1 MAYTSKISDFINKV
15 GQGVKP
21 NMFLVDIVF
30 PTGSIGAGGDG
41 TSTVQSAEKELI
53 NLMCKSAAL
62 PASNL
67 GVIEVPFRGR
77 TVKIAGDRTFDTWS
91 PTFIN
96 DKDFKVRA
104 VMEQWSEAINGH
116 AGNTADLLTPFA
128 GDNNGYTAH
137 LLVHQL
143 EKAPT
148 PDANGIGGNI
158 LRTYKLWYAF
168 PTNISQIDLA
178 YDSNDQIEEFSVEFQ
193 YSYWTTEPVSNT
205 RAGLTARQVNADVR

>member
-1 MAYTSKISDFINKV
+1 MANIGTSKISDFISKV

-21 NMFLVDIVF
+21 NMFAVDIVF
-30 PTGSIGAGGDG
+30 PTAGISAVGTGAG
-41 TSTVQSAEKELI
+41 SEKELTNI
-53 NLMCKSAAL
+53 MCKSAAL
-62 PASNL
+62 PASSI

-104 VMEQWSEAINGH
+104 VMEQWMEAINGH
-116 AGNTADLLTPFA
+116 AGNTADLLTPLA
-128 GDNNGYTAH
+128 GDASGYAAH
-137 LLVHQL
+137 LFVHQL
-143 EKAPT
+143 EKGAT
-148 PDANGIGGNI
+148 PDTSAI

-168 PTNISQIDLA
+168 PSSVSQIDLA

-193 YSYWTTEPVSNT
+193 YSYWTTEPVSSP
-205 RAGLTARQVNADVR
+205 RAGTTTRQINQDV